1 MYDLSFT
8 LLLLGGGGVLVWFL
22 KIDFELFF
30 QSLQLVMVRKK
41 NPQVIQMKKKRHLL
55 REIKTNFIY

>member
-8 LLLLGGGGVLVWFL
+8 LLLLGGGVCVCVLVWFL

-41 NPQVIQMKKKRHLL
+41 ILNSNEKKKAFA
-55 REIKTNFIY
+55 KGNKD